1 MIWLQPGMSGLELF
15 EARMAHKKRTS
26 KTSPK
31 KRTAKKKTSRL
42 TFWTK
47 IKLGFCFCVVVLTGL
62 SLIVVLDVLEPKNDR
77 VRTAQAPDAVR
88 KSDSKPRASSRA
100 KSRPE
105 PQNTAQRSKDPEI
118 RRKVA
123 SGSDA
128 ARMYEEAL
136 QEELDQKIRQVDLA
150 LVQSL
155 IMEGI
160 DPERLQHEDVV
171 QKSNG
176 HQDYYYQSLVLNL
189 DQSSQEAFFD
199 RFRKTLEDWTE
210 DVKLHQGGQ
219 GGRSWEILIFGL
231 ATHGLELT
239 TPKAPKVQA
248 QGTDKPRLCIVIDDL
263 GEDLRK
269 ARTLIQTLGNKV
281 TLSILP
287 FSTHTDDI
295 VRLGRA
301 KGVDIMLHLPME
313 PKGYPDANPGPGGLF
328 VAMGMHELQEVL
340 QKDFRQVPGLVG
352 VNNHMGSRFTADVRG
367 MDVVLQ
373 EVKNRGLFF
382 MDSLTSPES
391 VARDLGRRMGV
402 PVVSRDIFIDNEQR
416 EEAILFQLQ
425 KAEQLA
431 RKIGRAVAIGHPY
444 PETLRALQTW
454 SAKRDGRVELCRV
467 SELVM

>member
-1 MIWLQPGMSGLELF
+1 
-15 EARMAHKKRTS
+15 MAQKKRTS
-26 KTSPK
+26 KTGPK
-31 KRTAKKKTSRL
+31 KRTAKKSPRFL
-42 TFWTK
+42 SAWTK
-47 IKLGFCFCVVVLTGL
+47 IKLGLWFCVISVTAV
-62 SLIVVLDVLEPKNDR
+62 SLFYVLDVLQPRDNQAQTGERTDA
-77 VRTAQAPDAVR
+77 VERTAARQSPR
-88 KSDSKPRASSRA
+88 PRAQA
-100 KSRPE
+100 ETPKTE
-105 PQNTAQRSKDPEI
+105 HKAVKAGI

-123 SGSDA
+123 SRTDA
-128 ARMYEEAL
+128 ARVYEEAL

-160 DPERLQHEDVV
+160 DPDRLKHEDVV

-176 HQDYYYQSLVLNL
+176 HQDYYFQSLTLHL
-189 DQSSQEAFFD
+189 GRSGQETFFD
-199 RFRKTLEDWTE
+199 RFRATLKDWTE
-210 DVKLHQGGQ
+210 DVQLIQDTGRS
-219 GGRSWEILIFGL
+219 RSWEIVIFGL
-231 ATHGLELT
+231 VTHALELKRPQDRQVEERGRT
-239 TPKAPKVQA
+239 
-248 QGTDKPRLCIVIDDL
+248 KPRLCIVIDDL
-263 GEDLRK
+263 GEDLNK
-269 ARTLIQTLGNKV
+269 ARTLIQSLGGKV

-287 FSTHTDDI
+287 FSTYTSDI
-295 VRLGRA
+295 VELSRK

-313 PKGYPDANPGPGGLF
+313 PKGYPEVNPGPGSLF
-328 VAMGMHELQEVL
+328 VAMGMQELREMI

-382 MDSLTSPES
+382 MDSLTSAES
-391 VARDLGRRMGV
+391 VARNLGRRMGV
-402 PVVSRDIFIDNEQR
+402 PVLSRDIFLDNEQR

-431 RKIGRAVAIGHPY
+431 RRIGHAVAIGHPY

-467 SELVM
+467 SELAM